1 MWRFSEEVLNSN
13 KALWISPDGKKLA
26 YAKYTDTYVPTMTLP
41 VYGQP
46 GSMEFQYTK
55 AVQIRYPKVRALSK
69 MASKKDTQVPIFSR
83 EPGILSLPATWLILP
98 AMLTLPWLWNR
109 RQVCRSM

>member
-1 MWRFSEEVLNSN
+1 MQIDLTVLEEVLNSN
-13 KALWISPDGKKLA
+13 KAIWISPDGKKLV

-55 AVQIRYPKVRALSK
+55 AVQIRYPKVSCRQNGVGKTNLS
-69 MASKKDTQVPIFSR
+69 
-83 EPGILSLPATWLILP
+83 ATF
-98 AMLTLPWLWNR
+98 
-109 RQVCRSM
+109 